1 MTGYMFRNGE
11 YVLTLQQLLEI
22 KSRSLGDYKAA
33 FDRIDVDGN
42 GYIEASEV
50 KELLTGFYGGREPP
64 AFEVQTFIKFFDANS
79 DGKISW
85 SEFCKGFGL
94 QAANVPPSSLVLP
107 STDDADDAGGSVT
120 TVQGNIKVQ
129 LETGQEME
137 VDAVAYLDSLK
148 KGAGMWPSPAP
159 PTGLLQ
165 SRALSPSHKHPLTRG
180 GGA

>member
-1 MTGYMFRNGE
+1 MARLGAKMFG
-11 YVLTLQQLLEI
+11 TLL
-22 KSRSLGDYKAA
+22 RA

-107 STDDADDAGGSVT
+107 STDDADDAGDSAT

-159 PTGLLQ
+159 PIGPLQ